1 MENLRERL
9 HVFCSWQSRER
20 PEGSSF
26 GYSLVRI
33 LCGKISVFE
42 REFLGVILGE
52 DPVGEL
58 VVSERFLWERRL
70 WRAQVN
76 SLNLWK

>member
-9 HVFCSWQSRER
+9 HVLCSWQSRER

-52 DPVGEL
+52 DPMGAFPL
-58 VVSERFLWERRL
+58 TGIPAGF
-70 WRAQVN
+70 ATN
-76 SLNLWK
+76 